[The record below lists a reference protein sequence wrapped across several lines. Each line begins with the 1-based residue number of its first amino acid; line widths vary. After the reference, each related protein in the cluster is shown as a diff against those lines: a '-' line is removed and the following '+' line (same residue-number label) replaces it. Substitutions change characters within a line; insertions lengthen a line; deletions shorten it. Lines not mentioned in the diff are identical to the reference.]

1 MRKLNVDRLKRIAK
15 ENLLITCGMV
25 VVVSCSLILVRVLT
39 EYLTPTQYGELSL
52 ALTLVNLINQI
63 VMCGLISGIGR
74 FYSIAAEKKAL
85 TIYIRDAHKLLFY
98 ATLLVIL
105 IGLLC
110 CAGLMFMSQST
121 WITLAIISIVFAI
134 LTSYNSVYS
143 DIQNAARHRGIV
155 NFSNG
160 LDSILKIVLSI
171 GAFYLINKS
180 STSVMIGY
188 CASACIVLITNK
200 FLLRYAIPIEKHPHL
215 HAAQSKTW
223 ARQIWAYAWPF
234 STWGI
239 FTWAQQA
246 SDRWALQI
254 FSTTDDVGVYSVL
267 FQLGYVPIMML
278 SGLASGFLTPI
289 FFQRAGDASD
299 AARNQNVHRVNW
311 LISWALLALTIIAAL
326 LAAILHPWV
335 FKIFVSASYREH
347 SYLLPWFV
355 LAGGFF
361 ATGQMFALKLMSEV
375 RSKHLLPVKIST
387 ALLGCAL
394 NIFGA
399 WIAGLTGIVIALV
412 CFSSSYVIWTAWLA
426 RSSIAAPL
434 ITKDA
439 I

>member
-1 MRKLNVDRLKRIAK
+1 MNIERLKRLAR
-15 ENLLITCGMV
+15 ENLLIAVGMV
-25 VVVSCSLILVRVLT
+25 VVVSGSLVLVRVLT
-39 EYLTPTQYGELSL
+39 EYLTPTQYGELAL

-74 FYSIAAEKKAL
+74 FYSIAAEKKSLHSYLRSA
-85 TIYIRDAHKLLFY
+85 Y
-98 ATLLVIL
+98 TLLNRAVLVVIL

-110 CAGLMFMSQST
+110 CAGLLVLKQSE
-121 WITLAIISIVFAI
+121 WITLVLVSILFSIVS
-134 LTSYNSVYS
+134 SYNSVYS

-155 NFSNG
+155 NLANG
-160 LDSILKIVLSI
+160 LDAIGKILLSI
-171 GAFYLINKS
+171 GVIYLAGAS
-180 STSVMIGY
+180 STSVMLGY
-188 CASACIVLITNK
+188 FVSALIVLSLNK
-200 FLLRYAIPIEKHPHL
+200 FLLHFAIPATNDSPAVDSDNQAWL
-215 HAAQSKTW
+215 S
-223 ARQIWAYAWPF
+223 QIWSYAWPF

-254 FSTTDDVGVYSVL
+254 FANTDDVGVYSVL
-267 FQLGYVPIMML
+267 FQLGYVPVMML

-299 AARNQNVHRVNW
+299 PTRNQNVHRVNW
-311 LISWALLALTIIAAL
+311 LISWTLLAFTLIAAL
-326 LAAILHPWV
+326 VATVLHPWV
-335 FKIFVSASYREH
+335 FKIFVSASFRGY

-387 ALLGCAL
+387 AILGCAL
-394 NIFGA
+394 NILGA
-399 WIAGLTGIVIALV
+399 WVAGLVGIVVALV

-426 RSSIAAPL
+426 RASITAAPVL
-434 ITKDA
+434 EKGA
-439 I
+439 A